1 MSEVALS
8 HLLWAM
14 NAFVAQSDD
23 GDLWSEALERVCA
36 GIGAAFGLSRVAV
49 FEVHQDGHPGLGVVC
64 RADWA
69 RPGLAAIGRTQHRT
83 LAPDSADDLQRDWAS
98 RRIRGEVIEGLT
110 RDLTG
115 YMRAYFEAHQIVRF
129 YTVPVMAAGHW
140 WGHFCIAHDDENL
153 PWDETVTSLCH
164 VMAGMV
170 ARSAE
175 CLRAEREL
183 NDVTLRSMLGSAL
196 DAVVTIDEAG
206 MILEFNPAA
215 ERIFGYRRAD
225 AIGRT
230 LGATIIPPRYAMSH
244 QTGLRRYLEDGSP
257 HILGRRVEL
266 EGRRADGS
274 LFPVELTVTE
284 IRSATRRV
292 FTAYLRDISNFV
304 NAQEALERLAYH
316 DAMTG
321 LPNRAGLLRL
331 VADAPTAPT
340 GVVVVHFRDLDVLA
354 ASLGRE
360 FTEPVAAQL
369 ALRLRLALRGDAML
383 ARTGEREFA
392 IILFRGS
399 DALATGRS
407 VDVLFQAPLESEGRR
422 FYLRARIGIAREQGQ
437 LEHMLRDAEMALHA
451 QGRGHAVVFDQSL
464 RADHQERLALETDLR
479 DAILRR
485 SRDLYMVFQ
494 PIVCCKTGMVMGF
507 EALARWSHPALGNVE
522 PGEFVAIAEASGLS
536 EQLGELVLERA
547 VAACARWNHDRASMG
562 LSARYVSVNLSAPQV
577 MAPDLVARI
586 ANILQQVNLKG
597 DQVLFELTES
607 TLLSEPE
614 KAVEVMVQL
623 QSLGSKVAIDD
634 FGTGYSSFS
643 YLQRLPVNVLKI
655 DRSFIRE
662 IVDNSRSR
670 RIVGVMVDLAHAF
683 GIEVV
688 AEGVENDDA
697 MNEVVALGS
706 DCVQG
711 FLVGRPMREED
722 ARHWP
727 DGGRTP

>member
-1 MSEVALS
+1 MTEVAS
-8 HLLWAM
+8 SQLLWAM
-14 NAFVAQSDD
+14 NAFIAQADD
-23 GDLWSEALERVCA
+23 GGLWGEALEQVCA
-36 GIGAAFGLSRVAV
+36 GIGREFGLSRVAL
-49 FEVHQDGHPGLGVVC
+49 FEVQQDEHPGLGVVC

-69 RPGLAAIGRTQHRT
+69 RPGLDPIGRTRHRT
-83 LAPDSADDLQRDWAS
+83 IAPDGADDLQRDWAA
-98 RRIRGEVIEGLT
+98 RRIRGEVIQGLT

-115 YMRAYFEAHQIVRF
+115 YLRAYFESRQIVRF
-129 YTVPVMAAGHW
+129 YTVPVMVGGHW
-140 WGHFCIAHDDENL
+140 WGHFCIAHDDPDL
-153 PWDETVTSLCH
+153 PWDEAAVSLCH
-164 VMAGMV
+164 LMAGMV

-175 CLRAEREL
+175 CVRTEREL
-183 NDVTLRSMLGSAL
+183 NEVTLRSMLGSAL
-196 DAVVTIDEAG
+196 DAVISIDEAG

-215 ERIFGYRRAD
+215 ERIFGYERKAV
-225 AIGRT
+225 IGRT
-230 LGATIIPPRYAMSH
+230 LGDTIIPPRYATAH
-244 QTGLRRYLEDGSP
+244 QAGLRRYLESTTP
-257 HILGRRVEL
+257 RILGRRVEL
-266 EGRRADGS
+266 QGRKADGS
-274 LFPVELTVTE
+274 VFPVELTVTE
-284 IRSATRRV
+284 IRGATRRF

-304 NAQEALERLAYH
+304 EAQEALERLAYQ

-321 LPNRAGLLRL
+321 LPNRAGLVRM
-331 VADAPTAPT
+331 VAEVPTAPT

-369 ALRLRLALRGDAML
+369 AQRLRLALRGDAML

-392 IILFRGS
+392 IVLFRGS
-399 DALATGRS
+399 DALAAGRS
-407 VDVLFQAPLESEGRR
+407 VDALFQAPLESEGRR

-479 DAILRR
+479 DTILRR

-494 PIVCCKTGMVMGF
+494 PIVCCKTGTVMGF

-522 PGEFVAIAEASGLS
+522 PSEFVAIAEASGLS

-547 VAACARWNHDRASMG
+547 VAACARWNHDRASLG
-562 LSARYVSVNLSAPQV
+562 LGARYVSVNLSAPQV

-597 DQVLFELTES
+597 EQVLFELTES

-623 QSLGSKVAIDD
+623 QSLGCKVAIDD

-688 AEGVENDDA
+688 AEGVENDA
-697 MNEVVALGS
+697 ALNEVVALGS

-711 FLVGRPMREED
+711 YLVGRPMREDD
-722 ARHWP
+722 ARQWP
-727 DGGRTP
+727 DGGRAG